1 MIDTA
6 LISFQD
12 VNKSFGPVCANQH
25 VSFDI
30 HNNSFHG
37 IVGENGAGKSTI
49 MRMLYGMFS
58 PDSGHIFF
66 QGERIHFKSPN
77 EAIARGIGMVH
88 QHFMLVPT
96 LTVWENIVLGDE
108 RSFGFLKKQEL
119 IQTIDQLQRDFGFSL
134 NLEHAIEDLALGE
147 KQQVEILKLLYRKSN
162 VLILDEPTALLTPT
176 EATHLFERLKL
187 LQTQGKTI
195 VLISHKLREILD
207 FCERFTVMRKGEVVG
222 TFETGGLSETE
233 LAQTLMGRQPLI
245 LNKAMPP
252 RENTQLLNIQKVST
266 TPLTGVGLNQLSL
279 SVRSHEIVGIAGIEG
294 QGQEE
299 LVRILAQLHP
309 FVGSIELLGEP
320 LHKRKRYQNRQN
332 GFGIIPP
339 DRHEDGLILTFSACD
354 NLILGHHRELPFYSK
369 GIRRSQAIEAH
380 AQHQFTE
387 FEINPRNP
395 ELQASAFSGGN
406 QQKLVVSR
414 ETQIPLRFLLACHPT
429 RGVDLGAMEH
439 IHQHLLEMVNNGLGI
454 LLISSDLDEL
464 LKLSHRVLVLREGT
478 IVYQEQAEKIH
489 FTDLGLWMTGA
500 RK

>member
-12 VNKSFGPVCANQH
+12 VTKSFGAVCANQH

-30 HNNSFHG
+30 HKNSFHG
-37 IVGENGAGKSTI
+37 IIGENGAGKSTI

-58 PDSGHIFF
+58 PDSGEIFL
-66 QGERIHFKSPN
+66 QGERVHFKSPN
-77 EAIARGIGMVH
+77 KAIARGIGMVH

-108 RSFGFLKKQEL
+108 RSFGVLKKKAL

-134 NLEHAIEDLALGE
+134 NLENVIEDLALGE
-147 KQQVEILKLLYRKSN
+147 KQQVEILKLLYRKSD

-207 FCERFTVMRKGEVVG
+207 FCERFTVMRKGTVVG
-222 TFETGGLSETE
+222 TFETGGLSEAE
-233 LAQTLMGRQPLI
+233 LAQTLLGRQPRI
-245 LNKAMPP
+245 LKKAIPP
-252 RENTQLLNIQKVST
+252 RENTSLLNIQKVST

-309 FVGSIELLGEP
+309 FEGSIELLGEP

-339 DRHEDGLILTFSACD
+339 DRHEDGLILNFSAAD
-354 NLILGHHRELPFYSK
+354 NLILGAHRELPFYSK
-369 GIRRSQAIEAH
+369 GIRQSQAIEAH
-380 AQHQFTE
+380 AQHQFTQ
-387 FEINPRNP
+387 FEINPRNT
-395 ELQASAFSGGN
+395 ELPASAFSGGN

-414 ETQIPLRFLLACHPT
+414 ETNNPLRFLLACHPT

-439 IHQHLLEMVNNGLGI
+439 IHQHLLEMVTNGLGV

-464 LKLSHRVLVLREGT
+464 LKLSHRVLVLRQGT
-478 IVYQEQAEKIH
+478 IVYQEQAEEII
-489 FTDLGLWMTGA
+489 FSDLGLWMTGA